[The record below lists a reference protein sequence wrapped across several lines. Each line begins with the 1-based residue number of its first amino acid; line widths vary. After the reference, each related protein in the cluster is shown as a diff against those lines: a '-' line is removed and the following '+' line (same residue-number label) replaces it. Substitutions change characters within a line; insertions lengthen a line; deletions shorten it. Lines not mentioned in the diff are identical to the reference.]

1 MCYCSIWLP
10 AIAHFVNNM
19 IPVVVAFFRGWK
31 ETTEITENYVNA
43 SPVTILFAVCA
54 IAVTLYFIRREL
66 GTPGVSK

>member
-1 MCYCSIWLP
+1 
-10 AIAHFVNNM
+10 M